1 MISPTL
7 TQIALE
13 TIKIHKSLTFLKAK
27 TATYLLLFKVR
38 LVLLNIVL
46 SRYRL

>member
-13 TIKIHKSLTFLKAK
+13 TIKIHKSLALFKAK
-27 TATYLLLFKVR
+27 TATYLFFFKVR

-46 SRYRL
+46 SWDYL

>member
-13 TIKIHKSLTFLKAK
+13 TIKVHKSLTLLKAK
-27 TATYLLLFKVR
+27 TATYLFLFEVR
-38 LVLLNIVL
+38 LILLNVVL
-46 SRYRL
+46 SWDRL